1 MKLKTIEQRRKTDRE
16 RQKRWR
22 MNKLAAGNKPIQL
35 MLTPE
40 AQEILT
46 QEKKRTGEPFVSI
59 IHRAV
64 IGLKGELPEVA
75 AEKQEDRA
83 PENKAIQEMILKMDQ
98 EGKDE
103 WQISRILN
111 ERGVPTWDDKGE
123 WYPSTIRS
131 FLTAGKRREQ
141 I

>member
-35 MLTPE
+35 MITPE
-40 AQEILT
+40 AQAVLK
-46 QEKKRTGEPFVSI
+46 QEKDRTGEPFVSI
-59 IHRAV
+59 IHRAI
-64 IGLKGELPEVA
+64 IGLKGELSEVDLKKQQDREPE
-75 AEKQEDRA
+75 QQ
-83 PENKAIQEMILKMDQ
+83 AIHDMILKMDQ

-111 ERGVPTWDDKGE
+111 EKGVPTWDDKGE

-131 FLTAGKRREQ
+131 FLKSGKH
-141 I
+141 

>member
-40 AQEILT
+40 AQEILI

-64 IGLKGELPEVA
+64 IDLKDELPEVA
-75 AEKQEDRA
+75 AEKQKDRA
-83 PENKAIQEMILKMDQ
+83 PEDKAVHEMILKMDR

-111 ERGVPTWDDKGE
+111 ESSVPTWDDKGE

-131 FLTAGKRREQ
+131 FLTSGKRREQ
-141 I
+141 T

>member
-1 MKLKTIEQRRKTDRE
+1 MKLKTIEQRRKTDRQ
-16 RQKRWR
+16 RQRRWR
-22 MNKLAAGNKPIQL
+22 KNKLATGNKPIQL

-40 AQEILT
+40 AQEILK

-64 IGLKGELPEVA
+64 IGLKGELPEAA
-75 AEKQEDRA
+75 AEKQQGRE
-83 PENKAIQEMILKMDQ
+83 PEQQAVHEMILKMDR

-103 WQISRILN
+103 WQISRVLN
-111 ERGVPTWDDKGE
+111 ESGVPTWDDKGE

-131 FLTAGKRREQ
+131 FLKFGKH
-141 I
+141 